1 MTLVFKRKVR
11 SAAKSDIVVV
21 VFFQL
26 SELIFDKLPKDATWD
41 VLLNINNAGAHIL
54 GGGGVIGQLSMR
66 MRYWSNVTNTQL
78 HIEQLVWHMALHWAA
93 NVTGRANKIVN
104 RQQRSSFAAHWT
116 TFNFLTIGRN
126 HPELACLAQ
135 RFFSWGKNSKR
146 GWITTPF
153 FVLFSQCD
161 VFFLLSSIVFSRPK
175 QYSIVS
181 F

>member
-1 MTLVFKRKVR
+1 MFAAPWNQTLV
-11 SAAKSDIVVV
+11 VV
-21 VFFQL
+21 

-66 MRYWSNVTNTQL
+66 MRYWSNVTNT
-78 HIEQLVWHMALHWAA
+78 HTVAHAHWAASVTHGFALHWAA

-126 HPELACLAQ
+126 HPELPCLAQ
-135 RFFSWGKNSKR
+135 RFFSWGTNSKR
-146 GWITTPF
+146 GWITTHPHPF
-153 FVLFSQCD
+153 LCLIQPVWC
-161 VFFLLSSIVFSRPK
+161 VFFAVEYCFFSA
-175 QYSIVS
+175 
-181 F
+181 

>member
-1 MTLVFKRKVR
+1 M
-11 SAAKSDIVVV
+11 KSDIAIFVVV
-21 VFFQL
+21 VFFQV

-78 HIEQLVWHMALHWAA
+78 HMHIEQLVWHMALHWAA

-135 RFFSWGKNSKR
+135 RFFSWGMNSKR

-161 VFFLLSSIVFSRPK
+161 VFFLLSSIVFFSA
-175 QYSIVS
+175 
-181 F
+181 